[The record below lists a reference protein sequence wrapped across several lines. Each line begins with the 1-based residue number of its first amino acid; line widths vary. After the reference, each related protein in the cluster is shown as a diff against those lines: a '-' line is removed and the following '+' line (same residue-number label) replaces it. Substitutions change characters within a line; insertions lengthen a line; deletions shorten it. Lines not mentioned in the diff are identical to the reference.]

1 MPTLSDETSP
11 QRQDYFD
18 LWQEHR
24 RLRLE
29 NMTLKARL
37 DAVERLE
44 ALVGLRKRFE
54 HHEWAA
60 ARVIAVGAGGVAPI
74 LTVDAGDESRVKVG
88 DLAVDDR
95 GVVGR
100 VRSVSEGASEILP
113 ITDPMSLV
121 GFRGEISGAVG
132 MINGDG
138 SGGLVAVGVDPGYP
152 PVVGEPLLS
161 RTLESTLPEGIPIG
175 HVRLLETEET
185 TGRLLVWITP
195 IRPLRQVGPMLI
207 AGRSGAT
214 RGHLSQGQTAAAWAG
229 PMRWLRM
236 LVLLAA
242 VMLWG
247 MLERSVG
254 VVPLFGLSL
263 GACVACA
270 FEPQARVLVVVRLV
284 DAGGG

>member
-1 MPTLSDETSP
+1 MGTTQLRSWVVVLILVIFWPVVYLAHADRQDPGPLDRLVLTLTAPVYNLMSGLNATFSDAYAERRNLATA
-11 QRQDYFD
+11 RQDYFD

-161 RTLESTLPEGIPIG
+161 RTLESTLPEGIPLG

-195 IRPLRQVGPMLI
+195 IRPPRQVGPMLI
-207 AGRSGAT
+207 AVDPERPDDT
-214 RGHLSQGQTAAAWAG
+214 FRKVKPLPLGQ
-229 PMRWLRM
+229 
-236 LVLLAA
+236 
-242 VMLWG
+242 
-247 MLERSVG
+247 
-254 VVPLFGLSL
+254 VP
-263 GACVACA
+263 
-270 FEPQARVLVVVRLV
+270 
-284 DAGGG
+284 

>member
-1 MPTLSDETSP
+1 LGTTQLRSWVVVLILVIFWPVVYLAHADRQDPGPLDRLVLTLTAPVYNLMSGLNATFSDAYAERRNLATA
-11 QRQDYFD
+11 RQDYFD

-185 TGRLLVWITP
+185 PGRLLVWITP
-195 IRPLRQVGPMLI
+195 IRPPRQVGPMLI
-207 AGRSGAT
+207 AVDPERPDDT
-214 RGHLSQGQTAAAWAG
+214 FRKVKPLPLGQ
-229 PMRWLRM
+229 
-236 LVLLAA
+236 
-242 VMLWG
+242 
-247 MLERSVG
+247 
-254 VVPLFGLSL
+254 VP
-263 GACVACA
+263 
-270 FEPQARVLVVVRLV
+270 
-284 DAGGG
+284 

>member
-1 MPTLSDETSP
+1 MGTTQLRSWVVVLILVIFWPVVYLAHADRQDPGPLDRLVLTLTAPVYNLMSGLNATFSDAYAERRNLATA
-11 QRQDYFD
+11 RQDYFD

-121 GFRGEISGAVG
+121 GFRGEISGA
-132 MINGDG
+132 
-138 SGGLVAVGVDPGYP
+138 P
-152 PVVGEPLLS
+152 
-161 RTLESTLPEGIPIG
+161 
-175 HVRLLETEET
+175 
-185 TGRLLVWITP
+185 
-195 IRPLRQVGPMLI
+195 
-207 AGRSGAT
+207 AT
-214 RGHLSQGQTAAAWAG
+214 
-229 PMRWLRM
+229 
-236 LVLLAA
+236 
-242 VMLWG
+242 
-247 MLERSVG
+247 
-254 VVPLFGLSL
+254 
-263 GACVACA
+263 
-270 FEPQARVLVVVRLV
+270 
-284 DAGGG
+284 

>member
-1 MPTLSDETSP
+1 MGTTQLRSWVVVLILVIFWPVVYLAHADRQDPGPLDRLVLTLTAPVYDLMSGLNATFSDAYAERRNLATA
-11 QRQDYFD
+11 RQDYFD

-195 IRPLRQVGPMLI
+195 IRPPRQVGPMLI
-207 AGRSGAT
+207 AVDPERPDDT
-214 RGHLSQGQTAAAWAG
+214 FRKVKPLPLGQ
-229 PMRWLRM
+229 
-236 LVLLAA
+236 
-242 VMLWG
+242 
-247 MLERSVG
+247 
-254 VVPLFGLSL
+254 VP
-263 GACVACA
+263 
-270 FEPQARVLVVVRLV
+270 
-284 DAGGG
+284 